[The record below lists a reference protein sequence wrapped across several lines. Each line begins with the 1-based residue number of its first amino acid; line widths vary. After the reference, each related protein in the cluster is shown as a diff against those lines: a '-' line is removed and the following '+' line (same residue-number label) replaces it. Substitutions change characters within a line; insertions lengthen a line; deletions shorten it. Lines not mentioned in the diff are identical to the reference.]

1 MSEPLPQSLSYLL
14 AYSQQLYE
22 EVLFAS
28 FADEEN
34 EVDESG
40 GMSKVITF
48 LVGGKT

>member
-1 MSEPLPQSLSYLL
+1 MSEPLHQSLPYLL

-28 FADEEN
+28 FAEEN
-34 EVDESG
+34 EVDKSG

-48 LVGGKT
+48 LVSGKT